1 MNLRRIILIIT
12 MILLIV
18 FSSLLISQEPP
29 IDVNEVLDEIDEKLS
44 YEGDFKAEV
53 TFIQQKINENTKEK
67 EKTVKIAELFRK
79 DEEDKFLMI
88 FTSPKVDAGK
98 GYLYVDENLWFYD
111 SQSREFTKKTVSES
125 IGGTDSKQ
133 RDLEKSKLT
142 DYFDF
147 EYAGEDTVG
156 KIECYTMIGRAKDLT
171 DLEYPV
177 TKIWVNKRDLLP
189 LKREEY
195 TVAAMDSEDLSDVRP
210 SQTVAYL
217 KYTRVK
223 DEKSDKDVIA
233 VQKMVVVNNREKGRM
248 TVIET
253 NDIELKDLPDNIFTK
268 AYLENRSN

>member
-12 MILLIV
+12 MILLVV

>member
-1 MNLRRIILIIT
+1 MNLRRITLLSVIV
-12 MILLIV
+12 LLIAV
-18 FSSLLISQEPP
+18 SSILFSQEPP

-44 YEGDFKAEV
+44 YDGDFKANI
-53 TFIQQKINENTKEK
+53 TLIQQKINENTKEK
-67 EKTVKIAELFRK
+67 EKTVKIAELYRK
-79 DEEDKFLMI
+79 DDEDKFLMI

-98 GYLYVDENLWFYD
+98 GYLYIDDNLWFYD

-142 DYFDF
+142 DYYDF

-177 TKIWVNKRDLLP
+177 TKLWVNKKDLLP

-195 TVAAMDSEDLSDVRP
+195 TVAAMDSKDLSDVRP

-217 KYTRVK
+217 KYTTIK
-223 DEKSDKDVIA
+223 NEITKQEVIA

-248 TVIET
+248 TIIEMD
-253 NDIELKDLPDNIFTK
+253 DIELKDLPNNIFTK